1 MIILSSNTMMRLI
14 EEASIGNFPTYLLL
28 PTIII
33 KITQYS
39 IYIIPVSLFFGI
51 IISLG
56 KLYNNNEMAVIF
68 SSGVS
73 PIDVAK
79 IMASIILPVSLVV
92 ALFTLYLTPIASEYR
107 YKLEHRLKNEERV
120 DNIKPGKFNTS
131 ARGTSTF
138 FVETLNKNI
147 MEGVF
152 INLIKDQYTKETVET
167 SKTANYSFDNK
178 DRKFLILHNG
188 SIHEMVNNNEIRI
201 TKYKEHAIQL
211 SQELPDYIN
220 SRSIAKSTYDLF
232 FSAEIEDK
240 AELQARFFLP
250 FATIILGFFAIPLSY
265 SAPKKGKYDKIF
277 FSAIFYFL
285 YFVSISIAKKMYI
298 LGHTWSI
305 FGIWWGHIIVLLL
318 LLYFYN
324 LDQNKIP
331 TRS

>member
-1 MIILSSNTMMRLI
+1 MMRLI
-14 EEASIGNFPTYLLL
+14 EEASVGNFPTYLLL

-51 IISLG
+51 ILSLG

-73 PIDVAK
+73 PNDIAR
-79 IMASIILPVSLVV
+79 ILASVILPVSLIV

-131 ARGTSTF
+131 ASGTSTF
-138 FVETLNKNI
+138 FVEKLTNNL

-152 INLIKDQYTKETVET
+152 INLIKDQYTQETVET
-167 SKTANYSFDNK
+167 SKTAKYSIDNK
-178 DRKFLILHNG
+178 DRKFIVLNNG
-188 SIHEMVNNNEIRI
+188 SIHEMVGNNEIRI
-201 TKYKEHAIQL
+201 TRYREHAIQL

-220 SRSIAKSTYDLF
+220 SRSIAKSTYNLF
-232 FSAEIEDK
+232 FSTRIEDK
-240 AELQARFFLP
+240 AELQARLFLP
-250 FATIILGFFAIPLSY
+250 LAAMILGFIAIPLSY

-277 FSAIFYFL
+277 LAAIFYFL

-298 LGHTWSI
+298 LGYTPSI
-305 FGIWWGHIIVLLL
+305 FGIWWIHIIVLLL

-324 LDQNKIP
+324 LDENKIP
-331 TRS
+331 IRN